1 MPYILVEDFRNGL
14 DARRMNVTSNPGTL
28 VTLTNAHITR
38 GGEIEKRPAFVNL
51 ATLPSN
57 TFGLA
62 AAGGQIYVFGSD
74 APANVTFAAG
84 TPANINYIQLAH
96 PSAEAMTRV
105 LSTDF
110 FDGLVYAAAEF
121 ADGRIYHYYNGQRI
135 TDWFDGRAR
144 AKIEVTAGSFGGT
157 AASGSFTVT
166 GGTANPGD
174 DIRVIRVNN
183 VEIMDSAN
191 PIAHTGNNT
200 TSAENVRDAINAF
213 TSTPNYTATASNG
226 VVTIT
231 ADDHGVTPNGYVI
244 SVTVQGAYT
253 VGSIN
258 NLSGGV
264 DNAVTDITVDGVSII
279 QDQVIWQ
286 TSHSATAEA
295 IAEAINNFTSA
306 PNYEAT
312 NVGAYVNI
320 ISDEAGQAQN
330 NLTVAVTVAGN
341 VTTAF
346 VPPAQNYLDGGAD
359 SNNINGY
366 TPGAFVRP
374 AKSKMYALSD
384 SILHFSA
391 IDDPEEWN
399 DATLGAGFINLSN
412 NAKGSE
418 NLKAIAN
425 YFDNIAV
432 FAEQAIQIWFVDAD
446 EALNQ
451 QIQVLVNTG
460 TIAPNSV
467 VEFGD
472 NDVFYLSLS
481 GIRSLRARDSS
492 NAAFVG
498 DIGNPI
504 DDLVKVKLRNNS
516 ELAEE
521 SQAILEPKDGRYLLA
536 VGDTIYVFS
545 YFPSSRVSAWSIY
558 EPGFTVNNWAYDGVQ
573 ILARSGNT
581 LYSLGGES
589 GNEYDSTTVTIQL
602 PFLDGGAPATFKDFY
617 GLDVTCENT
626 WDIQV
631 ATDPTDITLL
641 ETVATVNKTTFGLG
655 RSSMVGY
662 STHIAPKL
670 VCSADGYARV
680 GNIAV
685 HYNQSEAG

>member
-74 APANVTFAAG
+74 AAANVTFPSG

-96 PSAEAMTRV
+96 PSGENMTRL

-110 FDGLVYAAAEF
+110 FNGQVYAAAEF
-121 ADGRIYHYYNGQRI
+121 ADGRIYHYYNGARI

-144 AKIEVTAGSFGGT
+144 AKVEITAGSFGGT
-157 AASGSFTVT
+157 AAAGSFEVT

-174 DIRVIRVNN
+174 DIRVVRVNN
-183 VEIMDSAN
+183 VEITDIST

-200 TSAENVRDAINAF
+200 TAAENVRDAINNF

-226 VVTIT
+226 VVTVT
-231 ADDHGVTPNGYVI
+231 AADHGIAPNGYAI
-244 SVTVQGAYT
+244 TVTTQGGYT
-253 VGSIN
+253 VGNIN
-258 NLSGGV
+258 ALSGGV

-286 TSHSATAEA
+286 TSHTATALA
-295 IAEAINNFTSA
+295 VAEAINSFTSA

-312 NVGAYVNI
+312 AVGAYVNI
-320 ISDEAGQAQN
+320 MADDAGASQN

-346 VPPAQNYLDGGAD
+346 VPSSQNYLDGGAA

-366 TPGAFVRP
+366 TPGEFVRP

-384 SILHFSA
+384 SLLHFSA

-399 DATLGAGFINLSN
+399 DSTLGAGFINLSN

-418 NLKAIAN
+418 DLKAIAN
-425 YFDNIAV
+425 YFDNIAI

-460 TIAPNSV
+460 TMAPGSV

-504 DDLVKVKLRNNS
+504 DDLIKAQISQNRDD
-516 ELAEE
+516 AES

-536 VGDTIYVFS
+536 IGSKIYVFS
-545 YFPSSRVSAWSIY
+545 YFPSSKVSAWSVY
-558 EPGFTVNNWAYDGVQ
+558 EPGFTVDNWAYDGVQ
-573 ILARSGNT
+573 ILARSGNE
-581 LYSLGGES
+581 LYSLGGEN
-589 GNEYDSTTVTIQL
+589 GDQYDSTTVTVQL
-602 PFLDGGAPATFKDFY
+602 PFLDASSPATSKDFH
-617 GLDVTCENT
+617 GIDITCENE
-626 WDIQV
+626 WEIQV

-641 ETVATVNKTTFGLG
+641 ESIAVVNKTTFGLG
-655 RSSMVGY
+655 RASMVGY
-662 STHIAPKL
+662 STHIAPRL
-670 VCSADGYARV
+670 ICTADGYARV
-680 GNIAV
+680 GNLAI
-685 HYNQSEAG
+685 HYNGAEAG